1 MLGQRRWATL
11 WRAAGR
17 VNHRNAGHLPALV
30 SRETTMKT
38 YLSFLALVGVFA
50 FSILYL
56 ADRERKAGVER
67 LSNYKSA
74 P

>member
-1 MLGQRRWATL
+1 
-11 WRAAGR
+11 
-17 VNHRNAGHLPALV
+17 
-30 SRETTMKT
+30 MKT
-38 YLSFLALVGVFA
+38 YLSFVALVGVFA

>member
-1 MLGQRRWATL
+1 
-11 WRAAGR
+11 
-17 VNHRNAGHLPALV
+17 
-30 SRETTMKT
+30 MKT

-67 LSNYKSA
+67 LSNYKSVPYTTIEA
-74 P
+74 DQDLRRQTQQSPYMRNERY